1 MDPLVGRTLDNKY
14 LIENLLG
21 KGGMGSVYMAVHTG
35 TKRPVAVKVIA
46 PQFMRNRELLI
57 RFQREAEAA
66 GRLRHPNVVNVTDFG
81 VTIIDQSAVAYLVM
95 EYLDGETLYDS
106 LQRQAPMHPDLAL
119 DVLEQI
125 ALGITEAHSHGILH
139 RDLKPQNI
147 WLQPDGRGAFIVKVL
162 DFGIAKLA
170 DPSALTMELPEMEA
184 APNAEP
190 VAVDENATQAISAT
204 ESGFSSAF
212 AEASGFTTT
221 VGSTLGTP
229 AFMAPEQCSGQ
240 VVSEKSDL
248 YSLAML
254 AYWMLAGELPFK
266 GTARELI
273 EQQISQSPT
282 PPHMRNDKLSESI
295 SRVILESLAKNPE
308 RRAPSPISFVA
319 RLRAA
324 VNGESSVFKEA
335 RITMSASAFSWFA
348 PVLAIAVAAGLLMFG
363 LRFVARLLFEKDIVR
378 EFPLALTL
386 FFANFAITLA
396 MMLWLDLAAVLCM
409 LANRRDGELTLRSFR
424 AALETATL
432 GLPGAIR
439 ACLLSGQPISGAIS
453 HIVLALESESAD
465 NPHSARLSLAQAR
478 QRSAGLLEGFRPTV
492 IALWIRRIT
501 VATLIV
507 LYIPL
512 TFMIA
517 AAPLPVIWREY
528 IGKTGNVLGW
538 ISFTL
543 LPLYCQFVFAWYGLY
558 ERGRKSLGEATAS
571 VQQVYTK
578 SGRVGQA
585 WKLGTRLWAAGFFLV
600 LLIMIL
606 PPFFGWNDK
615 FGDSLPSAVLEG
627 RFKDVLALLDNGD
640 DVNQISARGGRT
652 LLMAAVENGDLPIVN
667 LLLERGAK
675 LDHVSPGGTALHR
688 AVITKRLNMLE
699 HLLNKG
705 ANPNLF
711 DNTHDTPLALAAK
724 NGFLEGAKLLLD
736 RGCDPNHKDMKGL
749 IALDHAKQQGHRG
762 IVILLEGTQ
771 GSPTHEH
778 AH

>member
-81 VTIIDQSAVAYLVM
+81 VTVIDQTAVAYLVM
-95 EYLDGETLYDS
+95 EYLDGETLFDS

-170 DPSALTMELPEMEA
+170 DPSALTMELPELEA

-204 ESGFSSAF
+204 ESGFNSAF

-229 AFMAPEQCSGQ
+229 AFMAPEQCCGQ
-240 VVSEKSDL
+240 TVSEKSDL

-273 EQQISQSPT
+273 EQQISQAPA

-295 SRVILESLAKNPE
+295 SRVILESLSKNPD
-308 RRAPSPISFVA
+308 RRAPSPMSFVA

-335 RITMSASAFSWFA
+335 RLTMSGSALSWFA
-348 PVLAIAVAAGLLMFG
+348 PVLAAALPIGLLLFG
-363 LRFVARLLFEKDIVR
+363 LRWIAHLLFEKDILR
-378 EFPLALTL
+378 EFPLALAL
-386 FFANFAITLA
+386 LFANFWITLF
-396 MMLWLDLAAVLCM
+396 MMFWLDQAAVLCM
-409 LANRRDGELTLRSFR
+409 LATRRDGELTFRSFR
-424 AALETATL
+424 FAVTAATL
-432 GLPGAIR
+432 GLPKAIR
-439 ACLLSGQPISGAIS
+439 GCLLTAQPLSSSITHIVVAVEGHLAQQPI
-453 HIVLALESESAD
+453 
-465 NPHSARLSLAQAR
+465 SLAQAR
-478 QRSAGLLEGFRPTV
+478 QRSADLLSGFRSTV
-492 IALWIRRIT
+492 IALWVRRIT

-507 LYIPL
+507 LYMPL
-512 TFMIA
+512 SFMIA
-517 AAPLPVIWREY
+517 AAPLPIIWREF
-528 IGKTGNVLGW
+528 IGKTGNTLGW
-538 ISFTL
+538 ISFSL
-543 LPLYCQFVFAWYGLY
+543 MPLYCQFIFAWYSLY
-558 ERGRKSLGEATAS
+558 ERGRKSLGEATSA
-571 VQQVYTK
+571 VQQVYVK
-578 SGRVGQA
+578 SGRVGRA
-585 WKLGTRLWAAGFFLV
+585 WNLGTRLWTAGWVLV
-600 LLIMIL
+600 VLIMIL
-606 PPFFGWNDK
+606 PPFFGWNEK
-615 FGDSLPSAVLEG
+615 FGDTLASAVIEG
-627 RFKDVLALLDNGD
+627 RFKDVLALLDKGD
-640 DVNQISARGGRT
+640 DVNEVSSRGGRT
-652 LLMAAVENGDLPIVN
+652 FLMAAVENGNMPIVN

-675 LDHVSPGGTALHR
+675 LDHVGPSGTALHR
-688 AVITKRLNMLE
+688 AVITKRLDMLE

-711 DNTHDTPLALAAK
+711 DSSHDTPLALAAK

-736 RGCDPNHKDMKGL
+736 RGCDPGHKDIKGL
-749 IALDHAKQQGHRG
+749 IALDHAKDQGHRG
-762 IVILLEGTQ
+762 IVLLLEGKQ